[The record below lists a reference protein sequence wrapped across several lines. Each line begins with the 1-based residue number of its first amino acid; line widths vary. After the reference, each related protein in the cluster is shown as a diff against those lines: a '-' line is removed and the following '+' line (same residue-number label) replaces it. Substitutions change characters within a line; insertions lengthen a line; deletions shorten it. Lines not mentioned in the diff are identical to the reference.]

1 MTGKREPEISV
12 GIVSG
17 SGLTFTLNGE
27 FLSGDGGRKV
37 SGRYTAVAG
46 GDGLLLRNETE
57 TLRAGDEIIFT
68 PSSFTDCSFTLHAVT
83 IGVNFHWQ
91 RNEDQTFRGNLKFIL
106 RGGQVT
112 AVNILPVEDYLV
124 SVISSEMSA
133 TSSGELLRAHA
144 VISRSWLLA
153 QIDKTLRLCDTDE
166 KYRTSFVT
174 DAEITRWYDREDHRD
189 FDVCADDHCQRYQGI
204 TRAST
209 LVVEEAVSD
218 TAGEVLMSGDFI
230 CDARYSKCCGGATEL
245 FENCW
250 EPVNHPYL
258 QKIIDAPGSAA
269 PAAATHTTES
279 PAAAA
284 PGSAVPSAAAPS
296 AAATSAA
303 APSETDL
310 TDEANAIGWID
321 TTPPAFCNTTD
332 RSILSQVLNNYDQ
345 ETNDF
350 YRWKVTYRQDELS
363 VLVRERTGIDF
374 GTVTTLEP
382 LTRGTSGR
390 ITRLRITGD
399 KKSIVIGKE
408 LEIRKALSKSHLYSS
423 AFYVEKIDNQGETLF
438 VLHGAGW
445 GHGVGLCQIGAAVMG
460 ASGYTYRQIL
470 FHYFVGAEIKKLY

>member
-1 MTGKREPEISV
+1 MTGQREPEISV

-17 SGLTFTLNGE
+17 SGLTFTLNGD
-27 FLSGDGGRKV
+27 FISGDTGKPMT
-37 SGRYTAVAG
+37 GRYTAVSG
-46 GDGLLLRNETE
+46 NDGLLLRNEAE
-57 TLRAGDEIIFT
+57 TVRTGDEVTFT
-68 PSSFTDCSFTLHAVT
+68 PSSFKDCSFTLHAVT

-112 AVNILPVEDYLV
+112 AINILPVEEYLV

-153 QIDKTLRLCDTDE
+153 QIDKTLRLSGTGE

-174 DAEITRWYDREDHRD
+174 EGEITRWYDREDHKD

-209 LVVEEAVSD
+209 KAVEDAVRG
-218 TAGEVLMSGDFI
+218 TGGEVLMYNDFI

-245 FENCW
+245 FENTW
-250 EPVNHPYL
+250 EPVHHPYL
-258 QKIIDAPGSAA
+258 EKVIDAGNAA
-269 PAAATHTTES
+269 RTAD
-279 PAAAA
+279 
-284 PGSAVPSAAAPS
+284 
-296 AAATSAA
+296 
-303 APSETDL
+303 TDL
-310 TDEANAIGWID
+310 TNETSAVEWIKES
-321 TTPPAFCNTTD
+321 PPAFCNTTD
-332 RSILSQVLNNYDQ
+332 GKILSQVLNNYDQ

-363 VLVRERTGIDF
+363 ALVRERTGIDF
-374 GTVTTLEP
+374 GTVTEVEP

-399 KKSIVIGKE
+399 RKSMVIGKE

-423 AFYVEKIDNQGETLF
+423 AFFIEKSEDQGLTYF

-460 ASGYTYRQIL
+460 ATGYTYRQIL
-470 FHYFVGAEIKKLY
+470 FHYFTGSEINKLY